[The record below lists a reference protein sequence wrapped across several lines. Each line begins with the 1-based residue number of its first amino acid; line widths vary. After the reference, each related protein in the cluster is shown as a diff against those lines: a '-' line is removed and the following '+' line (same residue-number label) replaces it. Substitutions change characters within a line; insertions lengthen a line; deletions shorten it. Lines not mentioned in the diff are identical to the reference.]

1 MFVKLLREPLVHFL
15 LLGAALFVAA
25 GLMSRGD
32 GAEPGRIVVTTAQIE
47 HLAAG
52 YERVHQ
58 RPPSAEELDG
68 LIRDWV
74 REEAYYREALA
85 LGLDRDDA
93 IIRQRLRQK
102 MEFVSNDVAAAAEPT
117 DEDLQRY
124 LDAHPDAFRLERR
137 FTFSQVYL
145 NPERRRDAL
154 AGDATATLAE
164 LRRRGSTV
172 EVAGLG
178 DSFLLDHEFAGLPG
192 SEVAKLFGEQFATAL
207 GTLDTGEWQGP
218 VESGYGVHL
227 VLVRER
233 TDGRVPALPEVRD
246 AVRREWAN
254 VRRVEA
260 NEAFARQILERYV
273 VTIER
278 PTGTDPNVAMRGD
291 AAP

>member
-1 MFVKLLREPLVHFL
+1 VVKLVREPLVHFL
-15 LLGAALFVAA
+15 LLGAAVFVAA
-25 GLMSRGD
+25 SVMRN
-32 GAEPGRIVVTTAQIE
+32 GRAADPEKIVVTTGQIE

-58 RPPSAEELDG
+58 RPPSSDELDA
-68 LIRDWV
+68 LIRDWI

-102 MEFVSNDVAAAAEPT
+102 MEFISNDVAAAAEPS
-117 DEDLQRY
+117 DDDLQRY
-124 LDAHPDAFRLERR
+124 LDAHADAFRLERR
-137 FTFSQVYL
+137 FTFRQVYL

-154 AGDATATLAE
+154 ARDATALLAE
-164 LRRRGSTV
+164 LRQSGGSV
-172 EVAGLG
+172 DVAGLG
-178 DSFLLDHEFAGLPG
+178 DPFLLEHEFDALPG
-192 SEVAKLFGEQFATAL
+192 SEVMRLFGEQFAAAL
-207 GTLDTGEWQGP
+207 ATLDTGLWQGP

-233 TDGRVPALPEVRD
+233 SDGRSPALGEVRD

-254 VRRVEA
+254 VRRIES
-260 NEAFARQILERYV
+260 NEAFAQQLLQRYA

-278 PTGTDPNVAMRGD
+278 PSEAAPSVAMSGD
-291 AAP
+291 APR